1 MTTETEL
8 VLMSLTDEELL
19 EAARFMAWCHDRWR
33 ESRRALEEQRVDGDY
48 ATEGPLH
55 GLRALDLAIV
65 REQAV
70 RGGAEPW
77 YAGMSL
83 AGHPGAG
90 RIRLYQERIVLNPD
104 QGVLPRLS
112 DAGILERVCP
122 GCGAA
127 KPLTVAFWG
136 WQDAS
141 LALLCRACARTDP
154 AAVRTALVDAQDA
167 QEAPGPPVTPFT
179 PDELEP
185 SATGQ
190 GWAL

>member
-1 MTTETEL
+1 MTETEL

-19 EAARFMAWCHDRWR
+19 EAARFMGWCHDRWR
-33 ESRRALEEQRVDGDY
+33 ESRRALEAQRIDGDY

-55 GLRALDLAIV
+55 ALRALDLAIV

-83 AGHPGAG
+83 VGHPGAS
-90 RIRLYQERIVLNPD
+90 RIRHYQERIALNPD
-104 QGVLPRLS
+104 QGILPRLS
-112 DAGILERVCP
+112 EAGILERVCP
-122 GCGAA
+122 GCGQA

-136 WQDAS
+136 WQDSS
-141 LALLCRACARTDP
+141 LAPLCRACARPDP
-154 AAVRTALVDAQDA
+154 AAIRAALVDAQDA
-167 QEAPGPPVTPFT
+167 QEPASAAVAPFAA
-179 PDELEP
+179 DELEP
-185 SATGQ
+185 VATGE